1 VQNRTLRTVEA
12 LDLGRDAGGPIVD
25 ELHAYLS
32 RFGWL
37 RLPDQAPVVAAHDQL
52 PEAEPG
58 YFDEPTEAAL
68 TEFQRFYRLPV
79 TGRLNGETLALIQ
92 RRRCGVPDRAPV
104 HRAGPAE
111 FVAAGTKWSD
121 LSLGYNLSR
130 STADLSDGDVSA
142 ALYYAYRSWCLV
154 ARIVV
159 QQVSANADIDVRF
172 ETGDHGDGWPFDGA
186 GDTRNVLA
194 HGFYPPSTSSTAIAG
209 DLHFDD
215 DETWTRDLPP
225 TGTDLDTVALH
236 EAGHTLGLDHS
247 ATTSAVM
254 YAFYGGARRTLTS
267 DDIEGIRSLYGTR
280 ERNVFRDLDAA
291 VEGQGRFH
299 GKGYFFY
306 GFRYLRYDFSDDL
319 PDPGYPRHIRT
330 EWHGLPDGWGFPRG
344 IDAAMN
350 GQLAFDGKLYMF
362 RGDQYVRYDWE
373 SERTDL
379 GPLSIGAQWQGIP
392 ADFAAGVDAAVT
404 GRGPYAG
411 KAYFF
416 KGDQYVRYDWSS
428 QQIDPEYPKP
438 IAGLWPGFPAEFT
451 SGIQAAMNGQGAYE
465 GKLWL
470 FKGSDYIRYD
480 WQADQ
485 VDPGYPLPIEFNWL

>member
-1 VQNRTLRTVEA
+1 VLPA
-12 LDLGRDAGGPIVD
+12 LHPAG
-25 ELHAYLS
+25 A
-32 RFGWL
+32 
-37 RLPDQAPVVAAHDQL
+37 VAD
-52 PEAEPG
+52 
-58 YFDEPTEAAL
+58 
-68 TEFQRFYRLPV
+68 
-79 TGRLNGETLALIQ
+79 
-92 RRRCGVPDRAPV
+92 GV
-104 HRAGPAE
+104 
-111 FVAAGTKWSD
+111 KWSD

-142 ALYYAYRSWCLV
+142 ALYRAYRSWCLV

-159 QQVSANADIDVRF
+159 QQVSANTDIDVRF
-172 ETGDHGDGWPFDGA
+172 ETGDHGDGWPFDGV

-319 PDPGYPRHIRT
+319 PDPSYPRHIRT
-330 EWHGLPDGWGFPRG
+330 EWHGLPDGWDFPRG

-362 RGDQYVRYDWE
+362 RGDQY
-373 SERTDL
+373 SAT
-379 GPLSIGAQWQGIP
+379 
-392 ADFAAGVDAAVT
+392 T
-404 GRGPYAG
+404 GRASGPTWAPCRSEPNG
-411 KAYFF
+411 AECPP
-416 KGDQYVRYDWSS
+416 VS
-428 QQIDPEYPKP
+428 Q
-438 IAGLWPGFPAEFT
+438 PGWMRPSPAEGHTPARPISSRAT
-451 SGIQAAMNGQGAYE
+451 ST
-465 GKLWL
+465 
-470 FKGSDYIRYD
+470 SDTTDRRSRSIRNIPSRSP
-480 WQADQ
+480 ACGR
-485 VDPGYPLPIEFNWL
+485 VSPPNSRRASRRR